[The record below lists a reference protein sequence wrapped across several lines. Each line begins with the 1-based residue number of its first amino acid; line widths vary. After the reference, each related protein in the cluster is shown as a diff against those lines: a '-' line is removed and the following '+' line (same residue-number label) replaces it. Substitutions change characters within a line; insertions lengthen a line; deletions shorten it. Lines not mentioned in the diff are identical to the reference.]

1 MNAEE
6 ARDFVRRNHRAV
18 LGTYRRDGRVQLTP
32 VLVGVDAEGRV
43 VISTREPA
51 AKVRNLRRD
60 PRAALCLMTDRF
72 FGQSVQVEGPAEILS
87 LPDAMEPLVEYYRGI
102 AGEHPDWGEY
112 REAMVR
118 ERRCLIAVEIERA
131 V

>member
-6 ARDFVRRNHRAV
+6 AGDFLRRNHRAV

-32 VLVGVDAEGRV
+32 VLVGVDAGGRV
-43 VISTREPA
+43 VISTREPV

-60 PRAALCLMTDRF
+60 PRAALCVMTDRF
-72 FGQSVQVEGPAEILS
+72 FGQSVQVEGPAVILS

-102 AGEHPDWGEY
+102 AGEHPDWAEY

-118 ERRCLIAVEIERA
+118 ERRCLIAIEIERA